1 MISEE
6 INEGLFAKPS
16 ALYVRTTAEKFDI
29 KSAATEAAAKG
40 NTSCQ
45 SRPTGRWRDRQ
56 LERRGPLFDSLIRRK
71 LPAVT
76 STAETALQDLFHTFM
91 TGDSLFPARCCC

>member
-56 LERRGPLFDSLIRRK
+56 LERRRA
-71 LPAVT
+71 AVRFFN
-76 STAETALQDLFHTFM
+76 TAQAPCSNEYC
-91 TGDSLFPARCCC
+91 GDCSARSISHIHDW

>member
-29 KSAATEAAAKG
+29 K
-40 NTSCQ
+40 C
-45 SRPTGRWRDRQ
+45 RDRS
-56 LERRGPLFDSLIRRK
+56 G
-71 LPAVT
+71 
-76 STAETALQDLFHTFM
+76 
-91 TGDSLFPARCCC
+91 C

>member
-29 KSAATEAAAKG
+29 KSAATEAAAKREYVVPESSHWAVARQ
-40 NTSCQ
+40 TARAS
-45 SRPTGRWRDRQ
+45 SR
-56 LERRGPLFDSLIRRK
+56 
-71 LPAVT
+71 
-76 STAETALQDLFHTFM
+76 
-91 TGDSLFPARCCC
+91 RCSIL